1 MASLIV
7 ISGNQTGEFLPLGS
21 RTSVIGRAESLSL
34 QILDD
39 MVSRKHFRIRFDKDA
54 KKYYAEDM
62 SSKHGTFI
70 NMRRITEETALVEN
84 DEIRIGQTKILFT
97 EKDFDTQE
105 SALMHYKKVGERS
118 RPTHTGQTNSGH
130 R

>member
-21 RTSVIGRAESLSL
+21 RTSIIGRAESLPF

-39 MVSRKHFRIRFDKDA
+39 MVSRRHLRIRFDKGTE
-54 KKYYAEDM
+54 KYYAEDM
-62 SSKHGTFI
+62 GSKHGTFI
-70 NMRRITEETALVEN
+70 NMRKITKETVLAED

-97 EKDFDTQE
+97 EKDVDSRE
-105 SALMHYKKVGERS
+105 NALMHWKKVGERS
-118 RPTHTGQTNSGH
+118 RPTYNG
-130 R
+130 